1 MSPAFLPL
9 YAEVHAHGDGE
20 LLVVNGED
28 VQDLH
33 VDVNIDG
40 AVRDGGLELLVIL
53 GQTPTKD
60 TLGHSWKVKL
70 YVSICLSLKH
80 KVSFN
85 CRGEGFKFTHQDVL
99 CK

>member
-1 MSPAFLPL
+1 MSPALLPL

-60 TLGHSWKVKL
+60 TLGHSWKVEF
-70 YVSICLSLKH
+70 YMFQFVSLSNIK
-80 KVSFN
+80 
-85 CRGEGFKFTHQDVL
+85 
-99 CK
+99 